1 MALADQSSIGGRV
14 SPRGRVAPSDQN
26 PERSPTRIRYVGGRV
41 INGSPHDIFVGVPK
55 DVHGMDLLH
64 HLVSDPTKKVYVAN
78 WESLVDIIRENHDVT
93 YGHEKQIRRAVRFCY
108 NAHKWQKRRSGESFF
123 FHPKTIATELA
134 ILGQAPPEIVIAG
147 LLHDVLDKASRDA
160 TVDRR
165 EQQLREQFGG
175 YITRIVRGLTD
186 YVKESFPDG
195 YYLDRKR
202 MASEAVLVAAA
213 RLPEVLLVRPYDV
226 RHNLHTLYVHE
237 NPQKE
242 AAILWV
248 AHETLFPV
256 VSSYTPEIQ
265 ELLERQY
272 RNELTRLAGKP
283 NGKKPESRLE
293 RMALSV
299 NTESDIEPL
308 QGIVHTHLAALE
320 QAHERAGRPVQTPFT
335 TLTLQQQKP
344 LRALLGRCAEY
355 WKHRVHYNPWV

>member
-1 MALADQSSIGGRV
+1 M
-14 SPRGRVAPSDQN
+14 
-26 PERSPTRIRYVGGRV
+26 

-55 DVHGMDLLH
+55 DIHGMDLLH
-64 HLVSDPTKKVYVAN
+64 LLVADPTKDVYVAD
-78 WESLVDIIRENHDVT
+78 WESLVDIIRENHKVT
-93 YGHEKQIRRAVRFCY
+93 YSHETQIKKAVRFCY
-108 NAHKWQKRRSGESFF
+108 NAHKWQKRRSGGPFF

-134 ILGQAPPEIVIAG
+134 ILGKAPPEIVIAG

-265 ELLERQY
+265 ELLKRQY
-272 RNELTRLAGKP
+272 RDELTRLAGKP

-299 NTESDIEPL
+299 NTASDIEPL
-308 QGIVHTHLAALE
+308 QGVVHTHLAALE
-320 QAHERAGRPVQTPFT
+320 QARERAGRPAQTR
-335 TLTLQQQKP
+335 LLALSAKQQEP
-344 LRALLGRCAEY
+344 LRTLLCACEAY
-355 WKHRVHYNPWV
+355 WKERIQYQPWT